1 MHDLDAPRGM
11 MWQYEC
17 AVEYLHG
24 WIGRFKVA
32 GGAWGNDEDERNGDA
47 DAGRRDEQQ
56 DRQ

>member
-1 MHDLDAPRGM
+1 MRRGEI
-11 MWQYEC
+11 YES

-32 GGAWGNDEDERNGDA
+32 GGAWGNDEDERNGNA